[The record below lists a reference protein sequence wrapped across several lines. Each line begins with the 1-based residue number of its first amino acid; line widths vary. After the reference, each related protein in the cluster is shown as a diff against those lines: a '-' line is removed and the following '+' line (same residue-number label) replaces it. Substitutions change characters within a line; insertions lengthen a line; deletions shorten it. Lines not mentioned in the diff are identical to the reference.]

1 MFNFTVKILEK
12 GRLVDA
18 PFQKLVQNKKVIVC
32 PSIKFGEKIT
42 LGYFE
47 YLDSLL
53 DRYVLDDIIIL
64 NSSQDNF
71 FHMFVQSYFPR
82 FTTVSDANNM
92 YVSSLKRIKQNKLP
106 IDELKKKWIF
116 QHLLIDGKENGFWE
130 QPLSDHWKHLIDN
143 KRAMKV
149 LMSEPSF
156 RKAMQENYKN
166 RNRINLWEIPT
177 YLLLDYGVKD
187 SLVWDFFFRK
197 GSVFFYFNLYGNKSL
212 ESVLDPINTSVG
224 NMSRN

>member
-1 MFNFTVKILEK
+1 MFNFAVKIVEK
-12 GRLVDA
+12 GRLVDT
-18 PFQKLVQNKKVIVC
+18 PFKKLLQNKKVIVC
-32 PSIKFGEKIT
+32 PSIKIGEKIT

-53 DRYVLDDIIIL
+53 DNYVLDDIIIL

-71 FHMFVQSYFPR
+71 FHMYIKSYFPR
-82 FTTVSDANNM
+82 FTTVSDTNNM
-92 YVSSLKRIKQNKLP
+92 YLSSLKRTKQNKLP

-116 QHLLIDGKENGFWE
+116 QHLLINGEENGFWE
-130 QPLSDHWKHLIDN
+130 QPLSDHWKHLLDN

-166 RNRINLWEIPT
+166 RDRINLWELPT
-177 YLLLDYGVKD
+177 YLLMDYGVKD
-187 SLVWDFFFRK
+187 SLVGEFFFRK

-212 ESVLDPINTSVG
+212 ESVLEPINNHVADTHK
-224 NMSRN
+224 N